1 MTVNEIFD
9 RVMALLGYS
18 NADGDKN
25 GLEVLKSRVI
35 DCVNQI
41 LSDLS
46 VENSVTDFSDTLLV
60 SGVCLDAVIYGTAML
75 LALTVCDNE
84 KNVLFAGL
92 YNIKRATYKSSVTTK
107 KDALPIDDGGV

>member
-9 RVMALLGYS
+9 RVLALLGYS
-18 NADGDKN
+18 NKDGGYE

-41 LSDLS
+41 LADLETEVMVS
-46 VENSVTDFSDTLLV
+46 KLNDSLPVE
-60 SGVCLDAVIYGTAML
+60 GVGIEAVIYGTAML
-75 LALTVCDNE
+75 LALSICDNE

-92 YNIKRATYKSSVTTK
+92 YNIKRATYKSNVYQK
-107 KDALPIDDGGV
+107 KDALPFDDGGV